1 MDETGDTPIRLGH
14 SGGLPM
20 TRAVVAAV
28 LIAFLAAVLPGG
40 LGLRGSH
47 GGFAGLLAWALL
59 VTGVLVVLVGGVFL
73 AVGRRSGRAAELTP
87 DGVRLP
93 GRRTLIPWSSV
104 QRCDV
109 RDAGGRRLI
118 AAWLAPPS
126 EEERPGE
133 PVWLGDIARASIPEE
148 DLLAMVRRWTERS

>member
-1 MDETGDTPIRLGH
+1 MNETGDTPIRLGH
-14 SGGLPM
+14 SGGPPAN
-20 TRAVVAAV
+20 RAVVAV
-28 LIAFLAAVLPGG
+28 ILLAFLAAVLPGG
-40 LGLRGSH
+40 LGLRGSP
-47 GGFAGLLAWALL
+47 GGFGELLAWALL
-59 VTGVLVVLVGGVFL
+59 VTGVLVVLVGGVVL
-73 AVGRRSGRAAELTP
+73 AVGRRYGRAAELTP

-126 EEERPGE
+126 EGDRSGE

-148 DLLAMVRRWTERS
+148 DLLAMVQRWMERS